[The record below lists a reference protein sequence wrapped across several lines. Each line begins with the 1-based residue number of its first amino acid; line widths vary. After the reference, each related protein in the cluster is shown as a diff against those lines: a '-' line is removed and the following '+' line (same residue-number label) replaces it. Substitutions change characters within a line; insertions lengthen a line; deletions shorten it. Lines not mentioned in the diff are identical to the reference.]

1 MMTKVWPIVFLAL
14 LSGSNATTSGAAMIS
29 AAPQLR
35 DPEIFQS
42 QVLHDLLL
50 DLSFDPDVRIA
61 VDRAGL
67 RGLTLSRPVSA
78 HPGQQSNTPFYSGSD
93 SNSLSALV
101 AREGLGAGIDPG
113 YMVRLANRESH
124 FDPFAQSP
132 TSSAAGLFQFTDNTW
147 LCSLREFGPGL
158 GIDGSDRINRTR
170 RGVCETATP
179 EERQRLLSFRSDPLL
194 STRVAAAFSLE
205 NYRTLVG
212 ELRRRPTAT
221 ELYVLHFFG
230 QETGLRFLQAR
241 LSTPWIAADQLAG
254 EAAASNE
261 GIFFAVGRRPRSV
274 SEVFEQLNLASSV
287 AAR

>member
-1 MMTKVWPIVFLAL
+1 MIAKALPVLAL
-14 LSGSNATTSGAAMIS
+14 FALTGSISVTTGAAMVS

-35 DPEIFQS
+35 DPEILTTA
-42 QVLHDLLL
+42 VLSDLLL
-50 DLSFDPDVRIA
+50 DLSIDPDVRIA
-61 VDRAGL
+61 VNRAGL
-67 RGLTLSRPVSA
+67 RGITQRRPVSA
-78 HPGQQSNTPFYSGSD
+78 SRRQESDAPVYPDSNT
-93 SNSLSALV
+93 NRLSTVV
-101 AREGLGAGIDPG
+101 AREGLGAGMDPA

-124 FDPFAQSP
+124 FDPFARSP
-132 TSSAAGLFQFTDNTW
+132 TSSAAGLYQFTENTW

-158 GIDGSDRINRTR
+158 GIDESDRITRTR

-179 EERQRLLSFRSDPLL
+179 EERQRLLSLRSDPLL

-230 QETGLRFLQAR
+230 QKTGLRFLQAR

-261 GIFFAVGRRPRSV
+261 GIFFAAGSRPRSV
-274 SEVFEQLNLASSV
+274 SEVFEKLNLASSV